1 MAPKRGVKAPLAAKK
16 KPEKVVNPLFEKRPK
31 QFGIG
36 GALPPK
42 KDLTRFVKWPHVV
55 RIQRQRRILKQRLK
69 VPPAVN
75 QFTKTL
81 DKNLATQ
88 LFKLLLKY
96 RPEDKAAKKE
106 RLLKRAQA
114 EEEGKTVESK
124 KPIVVKYGLNHVTY
138 LIEQNKAQLVV
149 IAHDVDPI
157 ELVVW
162 LPALC
167 RKMEVPYAI
176 VKGKSR
182 LGAIVHKKTA
192 SVLCLTSVKN
202 EDKLEFSKVL
212 EAVKANFNDK
222 FDEHRKKWGGGIMGS
237 KSLAK
242 TKAKERVIAKETG
255 FVLNR
260 FEASGTMKELGPVLP
275 FSLAG
280 GFSEMVDSPESLMLS
295 KVLNGSS
302 IQVNEKG
309 TEAAAITCPELCT
322 MQFKLRKED
331 LPEFWIPRLKFSF
344 KFEASK
350 TMKEMELELP
360 FKAVGELLEMVDSA
374 KSLFLSNVFHASCIE
389 EKVVNPLFEKR
400 PKQFGIGG
408 ALPPKKDLTRFVKW
422 PHVVRIQRQRRI
434 LKQRLKVPPAVN
446 QFTKTLDKN
455 LATQLF
461 KLLLKYR
468 PEDKA
473 AKKERLLKRAQAEEE
488 GKTVESKK
496 PIVVKYGLNHVTYLI
511 EQNKAQLVV
520 IAHDVDPIE
529 LVVWLP
535 ALCRKMEVPYAI
547 VKGKSRLGAIVHK
560 KTASVLCLTSVKNED
575 KLEFSRVL
583 EAVKANFNDKFDEHR
598 KKWGGGIMG
607 SKSLAKTKAKER
619 VIAKEVAQR
628 MS

>member
-88 LFKLLLKY
+88 LFKLFLKY

-114 EEEGKTVESK
+114 EAEGKTVETK
-124 KPIVVKYGLNHVTY
+124 KPIVIKYGLNHVTY
-138 LIEQNKAQLVV
+138 LIEQ
-149 IAHDVDPI
+149 
-157 ELVVW
+157 LVVW

-242 TKAKERVIAKETG
+242 TKAKERVIAKE
-255 FVLNR
+255 
-260 FEASGTMKELGPVLP
+260 A
-275 FSLAG
+275 
-280 GFSEMVDSPESLMLS
+280 
-295 KVLNGSS
+295 
-302 IQVNEKG
+302 
-309 TEAAAITCPELCT
+309 
-322 MQFKLRKED
+322 
-331 LPEFWIPRLKFSF
+331 
-344 KFEASK
+344 
-350 TMKEMELELP
+350 
-360 FKAVGELLEMVDSA
+360 
-374 KSLFLSNVFHASCIE
+374 
-389 EKVVNPLFEKR
+389 
-400 PKQFGIGG
+400 
-408 ALPPKKDLTRFVKW
+408 
-422 PHVVRIQRQRRI
+422 
-434 LKQRLKVPPAVN
+434 
-446 QFTKTLDKN
+446 
-455 LATQLF
+455 
-461 KLLLKYR
+461 
-468 PEDKA
+468 
-473 AKKERLLKRAQAEEE
+473 
-488 GKTVESKK
+488 
-496 PIVVKYGLNHVTYLI
+496 
-511 EQNKAQLVV
+511 
-520 IAHDVDPIE
+520 
-529 LVVWLP
+529 
-535 ALCRKMEVPYAI
+535 
-547 VKGKSRLGAIVHK
+547 
-560 KTASVLCLTSVKNED
+560 
-575 KLEFSRVL
+575 
-583 EAVKANFNDKFDEHR
+583 
-598 KKWGGGIMG
+598 
-607 SKSLAKTKAKER
+607 
-619 VIAKEVAQR
+619 AQR